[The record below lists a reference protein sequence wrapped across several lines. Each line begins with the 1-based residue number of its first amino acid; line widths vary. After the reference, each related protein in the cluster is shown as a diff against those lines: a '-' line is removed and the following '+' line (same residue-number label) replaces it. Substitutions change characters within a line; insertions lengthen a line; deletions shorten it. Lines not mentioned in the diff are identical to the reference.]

1 MRLALHAGSFDPIT
15 CGHLSVIE
23 RAAHLF
29 DRLVVV
35 VAVNPGKQPLFTVEE
50 RVQMIREATSHWSNV
65 ECTSTTGYVVDLAR
79 SRGAGFLVR
88 GVRSG
93 TDAGAELALAQAN
106 HGLAPEIQTIFL
118 PAHAELFEVSSSKL
132 KQLAARGMDVSRY
145 CPPAIAAKLKQRL
158 SIPAHGGEPCLASK

>member
-23 RAAHLF
+23 RAAALF

-35 VAVNPGKQPLFTVEE
+35 VAVNPGKQPLFSAAE
-50 RVQMIREATSHWSNV
+50 RVQMIREATGRWPNV

-93 TDAGAELALAQAN
+93 TDAGAELALAEVN
-106 HGLAPEIQTIFL
+106 HALAPEIQTIFI
-118 PAHAELFEVSSSKL
+118 PAHPELSEVSSSRL
-132 KQLAARGMDVSRY
+132 KELAARGMDLSRF
-145 CPPAIAAKLKQRL
+145 CLPAVAAKLKQRL
-158 SIPAHGGEPCLASK
+158 SAPAKEVNRVQP